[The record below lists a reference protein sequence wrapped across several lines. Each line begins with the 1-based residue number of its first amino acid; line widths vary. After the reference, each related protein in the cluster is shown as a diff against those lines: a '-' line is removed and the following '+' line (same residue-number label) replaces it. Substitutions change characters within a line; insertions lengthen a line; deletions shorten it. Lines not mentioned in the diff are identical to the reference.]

1 MKSSSESDR
10 SKDSEPNEYENEQ
23 MMKTR
28 ETLMK
33 KQFKTPFERKLLLG
47 LISRDYELDDD
58 EEKSDED
65 TFH

>member
-1 MKSSSESDR
+1 
-10 SKDSEPNEYENEQ
+10 
-23 MMKTR
+23 MKTR